1 MTEDVIVFGSL
12 RNRLV
17 VILTGGA
24 ALLAIILFLF
34 VRGYATLIAQQGQD
48 NILSASVSS
57 ILGSAA
63 LRDGNVELDFPYAS
77 LSMLSTPADDR
88 VFYAIYSDGELLS
101 GYENLDVPQLQAGDE
116 GTFASLTYDGAPIR
130 VATATRKPS
139 RD

>member
-57 ILGSAA
+57 IVGTAA
-63 LRDGNVELDFPYAS
+63 LRDGKVQLDFPYAA
-77 LSMLSTPADDR
+77 LTMLNAPADDC
-88 VFYAIYSDGELLS
+88 
-101 GYENLDVPQLQAGDE
+101 
-116 GTFASLTYDGAPIR
+116 
-130 VATATRKPS
+130 
-139 RD
+139 